1 MKSKLILFVA
11 LIFVVGLCVGCKD
24 IAGTLK
30 ARFNR
35 ATQPVATSSGNFGNT
50 AEETAMINAITDK
63 YGDLRESG
71 SPRILELMLTS
82 SVVNY
87 IPADRVSQYSKDVDK
102 FYAWF
107 IYDNFNENTI
117 SVEWIYLD
125 DDYSIGTSQS
135 KTGKDFGRGSFTL
148 EAPDE
153 GWPLG
158 SYRVQVSGAGVT
170 ESVDFSVVDG
180 ATQSVAILLPD
191 GSVDLAGAYSGVAA
205 GDQEPEAGTDTDYYP
220 DTTTSSVTDTG
231 WNAGT
236 TTTSASTPAAAS
248 PCIEYAIFNNINTG
262 AVSSGPQ
269 SGAVFT
275 ITEPHLITSILNYH
289 WNGGKGATPGKIS
302 LKHADGTVYGA
313 WQSSPAYSNGD
324 DDNDPPYHFWRVKPN
339 VTIKAGIYVVNDSQP
354 STWSYNSA
362 SKNAGFTQ
370 VKGCKTSSTAAGS
383 GTATTAAGAGGT
395 SGTSATSSSSSA
407 DTGSASYWA
416 GGLAG
421 TWAVDFNN
429 YTGKMEFWVEN
440 GKTVGRLYLDAH
452 GRWETLKNISCNTQT
467 GAVTFY
473 REAGNQTYTGTI
485 KDRDMAGTFSSPGG
499 TVYKWVAK
507 LSSSTTTG
515 QTSSS
520 STATT
525 SSTPAATSSST
536 DQGVWHRKSYIYYP
550 YAKDGQPQ
558 SSYLAGTTS
567 VLIDT
572 IEAGGGRLTGF
583 RVKTWRTDANGKI
596 INAGTA
602 NECSSTTQSVI
613 GDPPEYIK
621 PGDKPSMSV
630 SHKLITTSSWG
641 APNLVVSLDST
652 HFQAPDG
659 TYMLTAQK
667 NFNGTVTLPTA
678 VAKGT
683 KGATKQ
689 LVASVG
695 LYKFIF
701 TYEWLE

>member
-1 MKSKLILFVA
+1 MKLKLILFVA
-11 LIFVVGLCVGCKD
+11 LIFVAGSFIGCKD

-82 SVVNY
+82 NVVNY

-117 SVEWIYLD
+117 SVEWIYLE
-125 DDYSIGTSQS
+125 DDYSIGTSKS
-135 KTGKDFGRGSFTL
+135 ATGKDFGRGSFTL

-158 SYRVQVSGAGVT
+158 SYRVKVSGAGVT

-191 GSVDLAGAYSGVAA
+191 GSVDLAGASSAVAA
-205 GDQEPEAGTDTDYYP
+205 GDQQPEAGADTDYYP
-220 DTTTSSVTDTG
+220 DTTTSPVTDTG
-231 WNAGT
+231 WNAGAT
-236 TTTSASTPAAAS
+236 TTPASTPAATS
-248 PCIEYAIFNNINTG
+248 TCIEYTIFNNINTG

-275 ITEPHLITSILNYH
+275 ITEPHLITSIMNYH
-289 WNGGKGATPGKIS
+289 WNGAKGATPGKIS
-302 LKHADGTVYGA
+302 LKHADGTVYGS
-313 WQSSPAYSNGD
+313 WQASPAYSNGD
-324 DDNDPPYHFWRVKPN
+324 DDNDPPYHYWRVKPN
-339 VTIKAGIYVVNDSQP
+339 VTIKAGTYVVNDSDP
-354 STWSYNSA
+354 STWSYNAA

-370 VKGCKTSSTAAGS
+370 VKGCKTSS
-383 GTATTAAGAGGT
+383 GTATAAAGAGGT

-407 DTGSASYWA
+407 APGSASYFA
-416 GGLAG
+416 GSLAG
-421 TWAVDFNN
+421 TWAVNFNN

-440 GKTVGRLYLDAH
+440 GKMVGRLYLDAH
-452 GRWETLKNISCNTQT
+452 GRWETLKNISCNSQT

-507 LSSSTTTG
+507 LSSFTTTG
-515 QTSSS
+515 QASASSAA
-520 STATT
+520 ATT
-525 SSTPAATSSST
+525 SSTTTSTSSST
-536 DQGVWHRKSYIYYP
+536 SQGVWHRKSYQYVP

-558 SSYLAGTTS
+558 STYLAGTTS
-567 VLIDT
+567 VLIDCV
-572 IEAGGGRLTGF
+572 EASGGRLTGF
-583 RVKTWRTDANGKI
+583 KVKSWRTDAKGNIVG
-596 INAGTA
+596 AGTA
-602 NECSSTTQSVI
+602 TECSSTTLTVV

-630 SHKLITTSSWG
+630 SHKLITPSSWG
-641 APNLVVSLDST
+641 SGNLVVSLGSI
-652 HFQAPDG
+652 HFKAPDG
-659 TYMLTAQK
+659 TYTLTPQK
-667 NFNGTVTLPTA
+667 NFSGTVTLPTA
-678 VAKGT
+678 VSKGT
-683 KGATKQ
+683 KGATMQ
-689 LVASVG
+689 IVANVY

>member
-1 MKSKLILFVA
+1 MKSKLILLVTFIFVA
-11 LIFVVGLCVGCKD
+11 GLCIGCKD

-30 ARFNR
+30 ARFSR

-82 SVVNY
+82 NVVNY
-87 IPADRVSQYSKDVDK
+87 IPADRVSQYSKDTDK
-102 FYAWF
+102 FFAWF

-191 GSVDLAGAYSGVAA
+191 GSVDLTGAYSDVAA
-205 GDQEPEAGTDTDYYP
+205 GDQQPEAVADTDYSP
-220 DTTTSSVTDTG
+220 DTATSPVTDAG
-231 WNAGT
+231 WNASSSTYVPPSDSNSGA
-236 TTTSASTPAAAS
+236 SAS
-248 PCIEYAIFNNINTG
+248 
-262 AVSSGPQ
+262 SGWQ
-269 SGAVFT
+269 SGAT
-275 ITEPHLITSILNYH
+275 
-289 WNGGKGATPGKIS
+289 
-302 LKHADGTVYGA
+302 
-313 WQSSPAYSNGD
+313 
-324 DDNDPPYHFWRVKPN
+324 
-339 VTIKAGIYVVNDSQP
+339 
-354 STWSYNSA
+354 
-362 SKNAGFTQ
+362 
-370 VKGCKTSSTAAGS
+370 
-383 GTATTAAGAGGT
+383 T
-395 SGTSATSSSSSA
+395 SGSSA
-407 DTGSASYWA
+407 AVGSASYWA
-416 GGLAG
+416 GSLGG
-421 TWAVDFNN
+421 TWAVNFNN

-440 GKTVGRLYLDAH
+440 GKMVGRLYLDAH
-452 GRWETLKNISCNTQT
+452 GRWETLKNISCNSQT

-473 REAGNQTYTGTI
+473 RDAGNQTYTGTI

-507 LSSSTTTG
+507 LSSFTTTG

-525 SSTPAATSSST
+525 SSSTATSTSSST
-536 DQGVWHRKSYIYYP
+536 SQGVWHRKSYVYVP
-550 YAKDGQPQ
+550 YAQDGQPR

-567 VLIDT
+567 VLIDY
-572 IEAGGGRLTGF
+572 AQASGGRLTGF
-583 RVKTWRTDANGKI
+583 KVKTWRTDANGNI
-596 INAGTA
+596 IGAGTA
-602 NECSSTTQSVI
+602 TECSSTTQSVI

-630 SHKLITTSSWG
+630 SHKLLTTSSWG

-683 KGATKQ
+683 KGATRQ